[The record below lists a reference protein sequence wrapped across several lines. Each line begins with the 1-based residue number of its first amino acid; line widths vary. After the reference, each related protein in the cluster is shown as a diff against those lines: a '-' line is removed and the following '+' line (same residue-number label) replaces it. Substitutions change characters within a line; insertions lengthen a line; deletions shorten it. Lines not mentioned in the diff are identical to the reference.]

1 MDREGYT
8 MDREGYTMDRR
19 YLAVELVVPKLS
31 YSAWNKRVKQT
42 QKKGEAKVHACMHC
56 EL

>member
-1 MDREGYT
+1 
-8 MDREGYTMDRR
+8 MDRR

-31 YSAWNKRVKQT
+31 HSAWNKRVKQT